1 MQVRKYKEA
10 AISLIKDLRYIIPT
24 ILVTVMSFGFTIN
37 NAAINIDDTAF
48 NVYYQGHMLIEQGRF
63 APALYNK
70 IFHIYEYNPFFLN
83 LCAVMLF
90 FMSAVAFCALFKV
103 VSKDK
108 LHPLTYTVFSCFLI
122 SYPLM
127 NEIFSYMTASFTIC
141 ISFLLTAISLMIFN
155 ELIDNKTNW
164 LYWILSIL
172 LLSLVISGYES
183 FAAVYICGVFAILI
197 LKFMFAEKEN
207 ETFKKILFNGLLSL
221 IPLISGIIIKAVVS
235 NILINTMGLTYNNL
249 AETSIYYTIYG
260 FGEMLKNL
268 KDTLI
273 VKYGING
280 LWYLPIAI
288 YLAALII
295 SLIMLIV
302 YSVKYKK
309 AVVILL
315 FLGLY
320 ISTILISVIQGNA
333 TPYRACQPFA
343 VFVAFIMMLTAHEAF
358 KIQKAKILKY
368 AVIAALCLTVFYQ
381 TKDLHQWF
389 YLNYVRYNY
398 EKNIVSSVSERLN
411 YNCNT
416 SKPVVFHGVIPYS
429 PDVADKILVQENDP
443 RVKIADS
450 IAKAFGIKMDFK
462 GSKFVQ
468 SNVNLFINWGN
479 TAFEQPG
486 RETVK
491 FFRMNGYSFK
501 MPTKA
506 MAEEAESYLPL
517 MSNWPDKN
525 SIMETDKFI
534 IVKFSN

>member
-141 ISFLLTAISLMIFN
+141 ISFLLTAVSLITVN
-155 ELIDNKTNW
+155 ELIENKKNW
-164 LYWILSIL
+164 LCWIASVAL
-172 LLSLVISGYES
+172 LVLIISGYES
-183 FAAVYICGVFAILI
+183 FVAVYICGVFAIFI
-197 LKFMFAEKEN
+197 LKYLFGEKKDKS
-207 ETFKKILFNGLLSL
+207 FKKPILNGLISLVPLVLGIFIEAIVSDNIMRIMKLS
-221 IPLISGIIIKAVVS
+221 PNHNAQ
-235 NILINTMGLTYNNL
+235 TT
-249 AETSIYYTIYG
+249 IYYTTMG
-260 FGEMLKNL
+260 FSEALKHL
-268 KDTLI
+268 KETVI
-273 VKYGING
+273 VEFGING

-288 YLAALII
+288 YLTACLIT
-295 SLIMLIV
+295 LIMMIM
-302 YSVKYKK
+302 YTVKHKK
-309 AVVILL
+309 PVIILL
-315 FLGLY
+315 FFGLWL
-320 ISTILISVIQGNA
+320 STLLLSIIQGFA
-333 TPYRACQPFA
+333 SPYRTCQPFA
-343 VFVAFIMMLTAHEAF
+343 VFVAFIMMLVAQEALKIDKIKIIKYTA
-358 KIQKAKILKY
+358 
-368 AVIAALCLTVFYQ
+368 VALLFLTVFYQ
-381 TKDLHQWF
+381 AKDLHQWF
-389 YLNYVRYNY
+389 YLNYERFSY

-411 YNCNT
+411 YNCDT
-416 SKPVVFHGVIPYS
+416 SKPIVFHGYISYPPDILKKITVS
-429 PDVADKILVQENDP
+429 PNDP
-443 RVKIADS
+443 KLPLANS
-450 IAKAFGIKMDFK
+450 IAKTFGIKKNFK
-462 GSKFVQ
+462 GNKFVQ
-468 SNVNLFINWGN
+468 TNVNLFINWGDI
-479 TAFEQPG
+479 AFGQPG

-501 MPTKA
+501 MPTNA

-517 MSNWPDKN
+517 MSNWPNKN